1 MSTSKKLGRPP
12 DTSSEETRGRI
23 LEAARV
29 CFSRYGFDRTTNRQL
44 AEAAALTTGAI
55 YHYFGSKRELYVE
68 AHDQVQAIV
77 YERFEQAV
85 EAAEPTFA
93 DRITAVL
100 DEALALQRED
110 PSLATFL
117 AAVRTDISRH
127 EELRDEP
134 RLRPNRRLSFFGAL
148 IELGVDNGEIR
159 LEDAEVVSDVVA
171 ATMMGLVSASGG
183 EPGAHARAVEGMK
196 RLVDGS
202 LIQPAAPTVRPT
214 RRPRPE

>member
-1 MSTSKKLGRPP
+1 MSESKKLGRPP
-12 DTSSEETRGRI
+12 DTSSAETRGRI
-23 LEAARV
+23 LEVARV
-29 CFSRYGFDRTTNRQL
+29 CFARYGFDRTTNRQL

-68 AHDQVQAIV
+68 AHDQVQDIV
-77 YERFEQAV
+77 YERFEQAA

-93 DRITAVL
+93 ARITAVL

-127 EELRDEP
+127 DELRDEP
-134 RLRPNRRLSFFGAL
+134 RLRPKRRLSFFGEL
-148 IELGVDNGEIR
+148 IAMGVDNGEILR
-159 LEDAEVVSDVVA
+159 QDGQVVSDVVA
-171 ATMMGLVSASGG
+171 ATMMGLVSASVGDP
-183 EPGAHARAVEGMK
+183 EAHARAVEGMK

-202 LIQPAAPTVRPT
+202 LIAPATSTA
-214 RRPRPE
+214 